1 VNSKREQAMV
11 GLFVLIA
18 AALLIGTVLAV
29 SGTFTAGGVAHH
41 AYFKSAAGLV
51 SGATVRYGGMKAG
64 RVESVRVDPQ
74 DSTRIQIDF
83 TVGRDV
89 PLKTDS
95 VAKITSLGALD
106 ENYVEIGT
114 GTKDAPLA
122 PPGSEVK
129 SAEGV
134 GIGDL
139 GGMIGDLAPVA
150 KQALQ
155 NLNQRLTELQ
165 VTVARVNELLNDK
178 NRENISA
185 SLGNL
190 NAMLA
195 EGRPK
200 ISASLTNVQTASAK
214 IVPLLDDLKTTMN
227 QANVALSHVD
237 SVLVENR
244 QDIRTVVVELKGTL
258 LTASSLME
266 QLKNTADHNT
276 DNVDEILANL
286 RDTTKNVKQL
296 TDTLKAR
303 PSTLIR
309 GNTVKDRSPGE
320 RAAD

>member
-1 VNSKREQAMV
+1 MNSKREQALV

-41 AYFKSAAGLV
+41 AYFRSAAGLL

-114 GTKDAPLA
+114 GTRDAPLA

-129 SAEGV
+129 SAETV

-139 GGMIGDLAPVA
+139 GGMIGNLAPVA
-150 KQALQ
+150 QQALQ

-178 NRENISA
+178 NRENVSA

-195 EGRPK
+195 EDRPK
-200 ISASLTNVQTASAK
+200 VSASLTNVQTASAK
-214 IVPLLDDLKTTMN
+214 IVPLLDNLKTTMN
-227 QANVALSHVD
+227 QANVALSHID

-244 QDIRTVVVELKGTL
+244 QDIRTIVVELKGTL
-258 LTASSLME
+258 LTASSLMD
-266 QLKNTADHNT
+266 QLKNTSDHNT
-276 DNVDEILANL
+276 DNIDEILVNL
-286 RDTTKNVKQL
+286 RDTTENMRQL
-296 TDTLKAR
+296 TDTLKSR

-309 GNTVKDRSPGE
+309 GNTVKDRTPGE
-320 RAAD
+320 KAAD